1 MLRFI
6 VFFLRIICW
15 SSSFMCELC
24 WANTQLILSILGKG
38 GGWGGL
44 FPEKYLSEN
53 YERTWQG
60 NLLESSVHF
69 VAEIL
74 ILQFQQKL

>member
-1 MLRFI
+1 MLRFN

-24 WANTQLILSILGKG
+24 WAKFQLILSILGWS
-38 GGWGGL
+38 WGDWGV

-53 YERTWQG
+53 YERTQQG

-69 VAEIL
+69 VVQTL

>member
-1 MLRFI
+1 
-6 VFFLRIICW
+6 
-15 SSSFMCELC
+15 MCELC
-24 WANTQLILSILGKG
+24 WAKFQLILSILGWSG
-38 GGWGGL
+38 GYWVGGGL

-53 YERTWQG
+53 YERTQQE

-69 VAEIL
+69 VAQTL